1 MKWKRIFGWVI
12 AGLLALVVLA
22 VIGGYFFLK
31 SNHFQ
36 QYALRKIA
44 FETQQATGAKTGIGR
59 LDLNFSTL
67 TAHLH
72 DITLHG
78 TESPDQPPLLHADQ
92 LTVSL
97 KIISVFHRQV
107 ALSEL
112 LLERPVVH
120 LQVSRDGK
128 NNLPTPPPSTSSS
141 HENVFD
147 LAIAHAQLTN
157 GEINYNDR
165 KTPLEADL
173 HDLTTDIRFST
184 SAKSYDGTLSYQDG
198 HLRYANYAPL
208 PHNLNL
214 MFGAT
219 PERFDLKSANLS
231 IGSSQVMLQGQLAN
245 YSNPVADGTYSIRI
259 HAQDFAR
266 MSAPVAPAGDVS
278 LTGKLHY
285 QNVENEPLLR
295 CVSIDGR
302 VASQLFTAVASGNRI
317 ELRKL
322 QGAYQLAGG
331 NLHLTD
337 LSVESLGGSIAGSAE
352 IAHLDT
358 TPDGHI
364 RASLNRI
371 SLTALQRAA
380 GSQQLHGAE
389 ISGTLSGRAEAS
401 WKSTIDNLRAHSD
414 LTIEARAA
422 STSNPDAKEVPVNGA
437 IHASYDGANQT
448 IELRDTSLKIPSAT
462 LTAQGKVGAHSNL
475 QVQVVASD
483 LHQAALLASSFG
495 TQTKLP
501 AISGSATL
509 AATITGSMKK
519 PSISAE
525 LKGQNL
531 EVEGSDW
538 TSVKVALLANPSQ
551 LTLKNG
557 SLINKHRGQASFSAS
572 VALRDWSYDPANS
585 IRASVDVQRMRVA
598 DLLQLANQHYPI
610 SGDLSASVSL
620 SGSQLNPAGSG
631 SAHIANAQVYGE
643 PIQNLTAKFQAKNGS
658 IDSSL
663 NVAAK
668 AGSIDADLAFTPK
681 TKAYNLRIDAPSV
694 VLQNLHT
701 VQEKNIGL
709 MGTVSASVT
718 GQGTLDDPKLSAT
731 VQLPQLQVRQNSI
744 AGLKAQ
750 LSVAQH
756 AADFTLD
763 SSIAQTPI
771 RVHGHLA
778 LTGNYDV
785 DATVDTGTIPL
796 ETLMATYAPSVPA
809 GFQGQAELHASLKGP
824 LKDKSQV
831 EAHVSIPVLK
841 ASYQSLQIG
850 IAQPIR
856 ADYANSVVTLQP
868 AELKGTDTSLR
879 IAGRVPLGGNTAPTL
894 TAQGSI
900 DLRILQVFAPTV
912 QSSGVLALDLHSS
925 GTGSSPAVA
934 GELQVKDVA
943 MSMSDVPVG
952 LSKLN
957 GTLDIDNNRVRV
969 TKMTGQVGGGE
980 VSLGGS
986 ISYRPSVQF
995 NLAMGGKSVRL
1006 LYPEGLRSSL
1016 DANLSYSGTMQAST
1030 LSGRV
1035 VVDKLSFT
1043 PDFDLSNFADQFSTG
1058 STISQPGF
1066 ADTVKLSIALQS
1078 QDLNAASSQ
1087 ISIGGSA
1094 ALQVRGTAAD
1104 PVIIG
1109 RATLNSGELFYR
1121 NVRYELQNGVI
1132 TFDNPNET
1140 HPVMNVSV
1148 TTTIEQ
1154 YNLTLNLRGPL
1165 DKLTT
1170 SYVSDPPLATADII
1184 NLVATGKTTEE
1195 SAAQSQSTD
1204 SIIAGQAASAVS
1216 GGIQKLAGI
1225 SSLQID
1231 PTIGG
1236 SGPNQGTQ
1244 IALQQRVTKNLLFTF
1259 STNVAQPGSEIV
1271 EGDYQINNRWS
1282 VSVLRDELGGISVG
1296 GRYHK
1301 KF

>member
-1 MKWKRIFGWVI
+1 
-12 AGLLALVVLA
+12 
-22 VIGGYFFLK
+22 
-31 SNHFQ
+31 
-36 QYALRKIA
+36 
-44 FETQQATGAKTGIGR
+44 
-59 LDLNFSTL
+59 
-67 TAHLH
+67 
-72 DITLHG
+72 
-78 TESPDQPPLLHADQ
+78 
-92 LTVSL
+92 
-97 KIISVFHRQV
+97 
-107 ALSEL
+107 
-112 LLERPVVH
+112 
-120 LQVSRDGK
+120 
-128 NNLPTPPPSTSSS
+128 
-141 HENVFD
+141 
-147 LAIAHAQLTN
+147 
-157 GEINYNDR
+157 
-165 KTPLEADL
+165 
-173 HDLTTDIRFST
+173 
-184 SAKSYDGTLSYQDG
+184 
-198 HLRYANYAPL
+198 
-208 PHNLNL
+208 
-214 MFGAT
+214 
-219 PERFDLKSANLS
+219 
-231 IGSSQVMLQGQLAN
+231 
-245 YSNPVADGTYSIRI
+245 
-259 HAQDFAR
+259 
-266 MSAPVAPAGDVS
+266 
-278 LTGKLHY
+278 
-285 QNVENEPLLR
+285 
-295 CVSIDGR
+295 
-302 VASQLFTAVASGNRI
+302 
-317 ELRKL
+317 
-322 QGAYQLAGG
+322 
-331 NLHLTD
+331 
-337 LSVESLGGSIAGSAE
+337 
-352 IAHLDT
+352 
-358 TPDGHI
+358 
-364 RASLNRI
+364 
-371 SLTALQRAA
+371 
-380 GSQQLHGAE
+380 
-389 ISGTLSGRAEAS
+389 
-401 WKSTIDNLRAHSD
+401 
-414 LTIEARAA
+414 
-422 STSNPDAKEVPVNGA
+422 
-437 IHASYDGANQT
+437 
-448 IELRDTSLKIPSAT
+448 
-462 LTAQGKVGAHSNL
+462 
-475 QVQVVASD
+475 
-483 LHQAALLASSFG
+483 
-495 TQTKLP
+495 
-501 AISGSATL
+501 
-509 AATITGSMKK
+509 
-519 PSISAE
+519 
-525 LKGQNL
+525 
-531 EVEGSDW
+531 
-538 TSVKVALLANPSQ
+538 
-551 LTLKNG
+551 
-557 SLINKHRGQASFSAS
+557 
-572 VALRDWSYDPANS
+572 
-585 IRASVDVQRMRVA
+585 
-598 DLLQLANQHYPI
+598 
-610 SGDLSASVSL
+610 
-620 SGSQLNPAGSG
+620 
-631 SAHIANAQVYGE
+631 
-643 PIQNLTAKFQAKNGS
+643 
-658 IDSSL
+658 
-663 NVAAK
+663 
-668 AGSIDADLAFTPK
+668 
-681 TKAYNLRIDAPSV
+681 
-694 VLQNLHT
+694 
-701 VQEKNIGL
+701 
-709 MGTVSASVT
+709 
-718 GQGTLDDPKLSAT
+718 
-731 VQLPQLQVRQNSI
+731 
-744 AGLKAQ
+744 
-750 LSVAQH
+750 
-756 AADFTLD
+756 
-763 SSIAQTPI
+763 
-771 RVHGHLA
+771 
-778 LTGNYDV
+778 
-785 DATVDTGTIPL
+785 
-796 ETLMATYAPSVPA
+796 
-809 GFQGQAELHASLKGP
+809 
-824 LKDKSQV
+824 
-831 EAHVSIPVLK
+831 
-841 ASYQSLQIG
+841 
-850 IAQPIR
+850 
-856 ADYANSVVTLQP
+856 
-868 AELKGTDTSLR
+868 LR

-943 MSMSDVPVG
+943 MSLSDVPVG